1 MMKDLAAQAFA
12 AWLSQNEPE
21 LFAALVQ
28 RARQRGDAPAA
39 GLGDWSSILSS
50 IGSGIASAVKNV
62 ASYVSSPQGV
72 NSLSSLAQ
80 TYLQSQG
87 QKNALKVQLAQ
98 AQAGYAPAPIE
109 TRYDAA
115 TNTYVP
121 IYTPPIGTPGAGTAI
136 PLTPDLS
143 AQLLSN
149 AQGADWTRWLP
160 WIIGGGAAALLVIWL
175 ATRNQSS

>member
-1 MMKDLAAQAFA
+1 MKMTELAAQAFA

-21 LFAALVQ
+21 LFAALAQ
-28 RARQRGDAPAA
+28 RAAQSDKGVA
-39 GLGDWSSILSS
+39 GLGDWSSVLSS

-62 ASYVSSPQGV
+62 ASYVSSPTGV
-72 NSLSSLAQ
+72 SSLTSLAQ

-87 QKNALKVQLAQ
+87 QKNALQVQLAQ

-121 IYTPPIGTPGAGTAI
+121 TYTPPAGTGAGVPV

-143 AQLLSN
+143 AQLLSQS
-149 AQGADWTRWLP
+149 QGFDWQRWLP
-160 WIIGGGAAALLVIWL
+160 WILAGGAAAALVIWL
-175 ATRNQSS
+175 ATRNSSS